1 MNTDEYEGHTPG
13 PWKVVAKA
21 NDYRTTDVVVGKTI
35 VATNIS
41 GNDSSLIAA
50 APNLLA
56 EVKRLTTMLNIAEN
70 NIPRSIH
77 WDCYWEALV
86 EAGLET
92 IEDEDEWEEE
102 E

>member
-1 MNTDEYEGHTPG
+1 MIDTDKYEGHTPG
-13 PWKVVAKA
+13 PWTVNEEVGVAIKHGEGAHDYVDMENKA
-21 NDYRTTDVVVGKTI
+21 NAQLMAD
-35 VATNIS
+35 
-41 GNDSSLIAA
+41 
-50 APNLLA
+50 APDLLA
-56 EVKRLTTMLNIAEN
+56 EIKRLTTMLNIAEN

-92 IEDEDEWEEE
+92 MEEE